1 MKLVAVGQT
10 DVGQKRDHNEDAFLV
25 DDALGL
31 YVVCDGMGGHAAGE
45 IASAHAIQTVRRVVQ
60 ENARAL
66 EQLKAEDLPEN
77 RERVQRLVERAVQSA
92 CGEIYRM
99 ATEDTGKAGMG
110 TTLVMMLMVGQKGIM
125 GHVGDSRVYLNRQ
138 DQLHQLSEDHS
149 YVAEMIKRG
158 RMTEEEAKTSPYAN
172 VITRAV
178 GIQESVEVDTLLM
191 DILPG
196 DTILLCSDGLHGYTS
211 DKKELSTMLAVDNV
225 NSIPPGLIHV
235 ANSRGGK
242 DNITAIVIRAM
253 TDGQNSAA
261 EHARAEEVNLKLDIL
276 KKIPIFRYLT
286 YQELV
291 RVLNS
296 TYVSPYQQGDVII
309 REGDNGEELFIVLSG
324 TVKIS
329 SRGEHLAELGA
340 GGHFGEMALV
350 DHSPRSATVEAT
362 THARMLVMQR
372 TGFYTLIRKEPALA
386 VKLLWSFVQ
395 GLSRR
400 LRDTNNQ
407 LSGLMAQRETL
418 EPFFIPGDDEE

>member
-1 MKLVAVGQT
+1 MKLVAIGQT

-45 IASAHAIQTVRRVVQ
+45 VASAHAIETVRRVIQ
-60 ENARAL
+60 ENVGVI
-66 EQLKAEDLPEN
+66 EKLKADDLPDN
-77 RERVQRLVERAVQSA
+77 RERVQRLVEKAVQLA
-92 CGEIYRM
+92 CSEIYRL
-99 ATEDTGKAGMG
+99 ALEDSGKAGMG

-138 DQLHQLSEDHS
+138 DQIHQLSEDHS
-149 YVAEMIKRG
+149 YVTEMIKRG
-158 RMTEEEAKTSPYAN
+158 RMTEEEAKDSPYAN

-196 DTILLCSDGLHGYTS
+196 DTFLLCSDGLHGYTP
-211 DKKELSTMLAVDNV
+211 DKKELSTMLGVDDV
-225 NSIPPGLIHV
+225 KSIAPGLVHV
-235 ANSRGGK
+235 ANARGGS
-242 DNITAIVIRAM
+242 DNITAIVIRALSE
-253 TDGQNSAA
+253 GANSAA
-261 EHARAEEVNLKLDIL
+261 DHARADEVNLKLDIL

-291 RVLNS
+291 KVLNS
-296 TYVSPYQQGDVII
+296 TYVTPYKKGDVII
-309 REGDNGEELFIVLSG
+309 REGDSGEELFIVLSG
-324 TVKIS
+324 TVQVT
-329 SRGEHLAELGA
+329 SRGEQLAELAA

-350 DHSPRSATVEAT
+350 DHSPRSATVEAKSN
-362 THARMLVMQR
+362 ARMLVMQR
-372 TGFYTLIRKEPALA
+372 SGFYTLIRKEPALA

-400 LRDTNNQ
+400 LRDTNDQ
-407 LSGLMAQRETL
+407 LSGLMAQRETI
-418 EPFFIPGDDEE
+418 EPFFLPSDDEE

>member
-45 IASAHAIQTVRRVVQ
+45 VASAHAIETVKRVVQ
-60 ENARAL
+60 ENVAAL

-77 RERVQRLVERAVQSA
+77 RERVQRLVEKAVQLA
-92 CGEIYRM
+92 CGEIYRL
-99 ATEDTGKAGMG
+99 ALEDSGKAGMG

-138 DQLHQLSEDHS
+138 DQIHQLSEDHS
-149 YVAEMIKRG
+149 YVTEMIKRG
-158 RMTEEEAKTSPYAN
+158 RMTEEEAKDSPYAN

-191 DILPG
+191 DVLPG
-196 DTILLCSDGLHGYTS
+196 DTFLLCSDGLHGYTP
-211 DKKELSTMLAVDNV
+211 DKKELSTMLGVDDV
-225 NSIPPGLIHV
+225 QSIPPGLIHV
-235 ANSRGGK
+235 ANARGGS
-242 DNITAIVIRAM
+242 DNITAIVIRAQSE
-253 TDGQNSAA
+253 GANSAA
-261 EHARAEEVNLKLDIL
+261 DNARAEEVNLKLDIL

-291 RVLNS
+291 KVLNS
-296 TYVSPYQQGDVII
+296 TYVSPYKEGDVII

-324 TVKIS
+324 TVQVS
-329 SRGEHLAELGA
+329 SRGENLAELAA

-350 DHSPRSATVEAT
+350 DHSPRSATVVART
-362 THARMLVMQR
+362 NARMLVMQR
-372 TGFYTLIRKEPALA
+372 SGFYTLIRKEPALA

-400 LRDTNNQ
+400 LRDTNDQ
-407 LSGLMAQRETL
+407 LSGLMAQRETI
-418 EPFFIPGDDEE
+418 EPFFLPSDDEE